1 MELAL
6 SDLQDFLAGD
16 PGEAFALILI
26 GTAVVTLFADLALRV
41 LVRRLERQ
49 HAPSASLL
57 RAIATGAHRPLRVCL
72 YILAVGA
79 ATSLG
84 SEFLPAALPISNV
97 LEQAVELALLAAV
110 TWMGKRIADETR
122 DDIKRKRART
132 DGGYD
137 DFSALEA
144 IHVAALAGIYVLAGV
159 VLLGILGV
167 PPTALAGLG
176 VAGGLGAYALT
187 MANQILISN
196 IFAGLVLYFD
206 RPFGPGDWIITENGA
221 IEGTV
226 IRIGLRLTVINA
238 FDQRPIYVPNSIFN
252 STATINASRMRNRRI
267 KQFVGVRYEDFDRL
281 PGIMAD
287 IRTYLSENPEIDPE
301 RVTLVNL
308 VDGNTSMGSSV
319 EGCFGSSSIN
329 FQVYTFTKVTNWV
342 RFQEIQDEVML
353 RIGQIIL
360 DHGAEIAFPT
370 TTIDTPGT
378 LRVEPPSTEP
388 PSRVS

>member
-1 MELAL
+1 MDAAL
-6 SDLQDFLAGD
+6 EDISRFLASD
-16 PGEAFALILI
+16 PGEAFALILLV
-26 GTAVVTLFADLALRV
+26 TAAITGAADLTLRLV
-41 LVRRLERQ
+41 VRRLERR
-49 HAPSASLL
+49 HAASASLL
-57 RAIATGAHRPLRVCL
+57 RAVATGAHRPLRLCL

-79 ATSLG
+79 AASLG
-84 SEFLPAALPISNV
+84 TKFLPAALPLAAL
-97 LEQAVELALLAAV
+97 LEQGVEAALLAAV
-110 TWMGKRIADETR
+110 AWMGKRIADETR
-122 DDIKRKRART
+122 DDFKRKRART

-144 IHVAALAGIYVLAGV
+144 IHVAVLAGIYVLAGI

-226 IRIGLRLTVINA
+226 VRIGLRLTVING

-267 KQFVGVRYEDFDRL
+267 KQFVGVRYEDFERL
-281 PGIMAD
+281 PGILAD
-287 IRTYLSENPEIDPE
+287 IRTYLGEHPEIDPE

-308 VDGNTSMGSSV
+308 VDGNTSMGSTT

-329 FQVYTFTKVTNWV
+329 FQVYTFTRVTNWV
-342 RFQEIQDEVML
+342 RFQAIQDEVML

-370 TTIDTPGT
+370 TTLDTPAT
-378 LRVEPPSTEP
+378 LRVEHPSP
-388 PSRVS
+388 APAPRAS